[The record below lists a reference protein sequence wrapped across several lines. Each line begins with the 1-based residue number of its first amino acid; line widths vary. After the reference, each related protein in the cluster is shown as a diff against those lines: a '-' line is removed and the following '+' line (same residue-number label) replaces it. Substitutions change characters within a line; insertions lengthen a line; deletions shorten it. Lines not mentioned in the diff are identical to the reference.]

1 MIEPGG
7 GTAPNGGPL
16 PGTLRQSAG
25 ALTVTGSGDIG
36 PIAGNT
42 GGGLSLQRA
51 LIGTFF
57 GLIPLMV
64 VGAMFITAEYRRG
77 LIRVSLTAAPRR
89 GRLLAAK
96 AVVIGAVGFVAGLVA
111 ATLAL
116 AVGTPALRRTGIPLW
131 PVSAL
136 TEARMVVGIAAL
148 LAVAAVLFGP
158 RLGLPRCVH
167 DGFDHD
173 CAGAVIEAGKGVVE
187 ADRNPPAMLAA
198 SRRTRCSPPPHGNWP
213 ASRAV
218 IVASQSMLAI
228 TVPALTLV
236 PVMMNRLEKSSQC
249 SQQPQPIRRFE
260 PASSGRIPLAKA
272 RRAAG
277 SRRARSMAVTR
288 FSRPRPLI
296 NSSRIG

>member
-131 PVSAL
+131 PVS
-136 TEARMVVGIAAL
+136 
-148 LAVAAVLFGP
+148 P
-158 RLGLPRCVH
+158 RAGRGDRAPGQRAGGL
-167 DGFDHD
+167 
-173 CAGAVIEAGKGVVE
+173 E
-187 ADRNPPAMLAA
+187 DREL
-198 SRRTRCSPPPHGNWP
+198 
-213 ASRAV
+213 
-218 IVASQSMLAI
+218 
-228 TVPALTLV
+228 
-236 PVMMNRLEKSSQC
+236 PVR
-249 SQQPQPIRRFE
+249 
-260 PASSGRIPLAKA
+260 
-272 RRAAG
+272 
-277 SRRARSMAVTR
+277 
-288 FSRPRPLI
+288 
-296 NSSRIG
+296 